1 MTTPNQRAVAGDV
14 RPTTNEN
21 PPSGRSD
28 RRDDRS
34 RRGGHRLLTH
44 SIHRDL
50 TYLGGPCTEYKAFP
64 YIDPWTGHWVSG
76 LYVDTSADV
85 PPFDCSAPGGSVALD
100 PPPDLAGSRAIPM
113 PIGFALGATGA
124 LAALTLLCVSNRRAP
139 QTGG

>member
-1 MTTPNQRAVAGDV
+1 MRTLLRAAATAGMSGAVVAV
-14 RPTTNEN
+14 IAF
-21 PPSGRSD
+21 S
-28 RRDDRS
+28 
-34 RRGGHRLLTH
+34 LT
-44 SIHRDL
+44 SIHRNL

-100 PPPDLAGSRAIPM
+100 PPPDLAGIRAIPM

-124 LAALTLLCVSNRRAP
+124 LAAMTLLRVSNRRAP